1 MSFDHVPLR
10 GSERKLG
17 PGDSRVGPADPTEQL
32 TVSVQ
37 VRRRPDGPDLPDL
50 AELGAKHPRDRQ
62 RIDRD
67 YVARSLGSDPADLAK
82 VAEFAEQ
89 FGLRVEE
96 SDPARRTV
104 RLSGTV
110 EQMNQAFG
118 VQLGSYQH
126 SGGTYRGREGHLYVP
141 RNLAGIVERVSG
153 LTNLALARPHLRSRP
168 RDISH
173 LPAST
178 IGQLYDFPA
187 GDGAGQTI
195 GIIELGG
202 GYSPNDL
209 NTYFNALG
217 LATPTVVEVD
227 VDGAANSYG
236 KNPADDLEVEL
247 DIETAGTIAHHATI
261 VVYFAPNTEQGFID
275 AITTATF
282 DRVNNPSILSIS
294 WGMAEDASWTQAGL
308 NGMDSALFTAAQAGL
323 TVLAAAGDNGSNDNV
338 GDGHAHCD
346 FPASDPYVFACG
358 GTKLKV
364 SDAEVLNGEDVW
376 NESAGGGGATGGGVS
391 SVFRPPPPWQGK
403 LVPLSANDGGLG
415 RGVPDVAADA
425 DPNTGYDIF
434 ADGQWTVVGGT
445 SAVAPLYAGLLA
457 VINANLAQ
465 KGLPHV
471 GFITPFLYRLNG
483 TDVFADIVD
492 GNNGVG
498 IAPAYSAGPGWDAC
512 TGLGRIDGHKLQV
525 ALGGP

>member
-236 KNPADDLEVEL
+236 K
-247 DIETAGTIAHHATI
+247 TQQTTSRSSSTSRRR
-261 VVYFAPNTEQGFID
+261 APSPTMPLSSSTSRRTLSKASSTRSPRPRLTGS
-275 AITTATF
+275 TT
-282 DRVNNPSILSIS
+282 PLSS
-294 WGMAEDASWTQAGL
+294 
-308 NGMDSALFTAAQAGL
+308 
-323 TVLAAAGDNGSNDNV
+323 
-338 GDGHAHCD
+338 
-346 FPASDPYVFACG
+346 P
-358 GTKLKV
+358 
-364 SDAEVLNGEDVW
+364 
-376 NESAGGGGATGGGVS
+376 SAGAWPRT
-391 SVFRPPPPWQGK
+391 RR
-403 LVPLSANDGGLG
+403 GL
-415 RGVPDVAADA
+415 
-425 DPNTGYDIF
+425 
-434 ADGQWTVVGGT
+434 
-445 SAVAPLYAGLLA
+445 
-457 VINANLAQ
+457 
-465 KGLPHV
+465 K
-471 GFITPFLYRLNG
+471 
-483 TDVFADIVD
+483 
-492 GNNGVG
+492 
-498 IAPAYSAGPGWDAC
+498 PA
-512 TGLGRIDGHKLQV
+512 
-525 ALGGP
+525 